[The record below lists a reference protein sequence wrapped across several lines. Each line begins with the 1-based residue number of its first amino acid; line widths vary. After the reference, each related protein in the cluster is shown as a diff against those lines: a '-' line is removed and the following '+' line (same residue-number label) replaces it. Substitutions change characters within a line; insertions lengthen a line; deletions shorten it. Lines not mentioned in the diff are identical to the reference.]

1 MSYTNLPQDISQSST
16 VLDLPTPQAKGAK
29 AKLRRLLPIMLLIAG
44 IGFGTW
50 HFSGRRA
57 ATDAIQLSGRL
68 EGYETDIGAKIGGR
82 VKAVAVREGDRVHK
96 GQVIAELDDQEI
108 LAQLQGVTARLAAA
122 KQQEQQALF
131 QIGVIQNQIQEAK
144 LNRQQ
149 SQDDAQGQI
158 LKATSTAAATEAQLS
173 QIRAE
178 YSQAEATV
186 KLAKL
191 NRDRYAQLVQEGA
204 VSQQKFDEAQTA
216 WETSQ
221 AVLEARRAAIESA
234 KRQVRAAQGELAQAE
249 TSALNPEIR
258 TTQVEALRQQLA
270 VAQSQRKAAHAEVNH
285 AEAAREEVLAQ
296 MAYLRIVSPIDGV
309 AIARSVEPGAVVGS
323 GRTLLTVIDP
333 KTVYL
338 RGYVPEG
345 EIGKIRVGQ
354 AAEVF
359 LDSSPN
365 QALEAHVGAIDTEAS
380 FTPENIYFYQD
391 RVKQT
396 FGIKINIDQPGG
408 FAKPGMPAEAE
419 IHLK

>member
-1 MSYTNLPQDISQSST
+1 
-16 VLDLPTPQAKGAK
+16 
-29 AKLRRLLPIMLLIAG
+29 
-44 IGFGTW
+44 
-50 HFSGRRA
+50 
-57 ATDAIQLSGRL
+57 
-68 EGYETDIGAKIGGR
+68 
-82 VKAVAVREGDRVHK
+82 
-96 GQVIAELDDQEI
+96 VIAELDDQEI